1 MIMNNKKII
10 SVIGDSKASD
20 SSYIMA
26 RKVGKILV
34 DNGYTIQ
41 CGGLGG
47 IMKGV
52 CEGAKMSHMY
62 TRGCTIAITP
72 SYNRTEVNEYA
83 DIVIPTGLGLMRNG
97 VVVNADAVIAIGGG
111 AGTLSEIALA
121 WSMFKLIIS
130 FVNIE
135 GWGKNLAN
143 QRIDN
148 RNRYPMIPEDCV
160 YGVSSPEEMII
171 YLNKYINRY
180 DRQYKGIYWHG

>member
-1 MIMNNKKII
+1 
-10 SVIGDSKASD
+10 
-20 SSYIMA
+20 
-26 RKVGKILV
+26 
-34 DNGYTIQ
+34 
-41 CGGLGG
+41 
-47 IMKGV
+47 
-52 CEGAKMSHMY
+52 
-62 TRGCTIAITP
+62 
-72 SYNRTEVNEYA
+72 
-83 DIVIPTGLGLMRNG
+83 MRNG